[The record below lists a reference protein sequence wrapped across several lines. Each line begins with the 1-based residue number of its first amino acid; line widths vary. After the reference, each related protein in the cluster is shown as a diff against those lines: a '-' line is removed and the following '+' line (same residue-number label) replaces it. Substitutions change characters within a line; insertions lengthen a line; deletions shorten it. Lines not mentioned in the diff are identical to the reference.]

1 VELLMRA
8 REFMIEQQWLKPVV
22 EPIAKKILPWIKK
35 AGGSIA
41 NLSANAVSQGISNVE
56 RAGVK
61 LLPLGNENKVV
72 QISGRPIVVVDV
84 DGIPIPFYVSTG
96 RGGKASVASNQWY
109 PFWGIGSD
117 GWFNKGTEDMIRSQY
132 NNPKLQNIANILNK
146 NFKDVLNHVDE
157 LPNGN
162 SSISVINGGK
172 QPMSYKEAVSNL
184 DAFWKRMENMAR
196 TL

>member
-1 VELLMRA
+1 MRA
-8 REFMIEQQWLKPVV
+8 TEFVAEQLLSKLLSP
-22 EPIAKKILPWIKK
+22 LIKK
-35 AGGSIA
+35 SVAAIPRLSVNAIA
-41 NLSANAVSQGISNVE
+41 QGIFNVE

-61 LLPLGNENKVV
+61 LLPLGNQTKIV
-72 QISGRPIVVVDV
+72 QISGRPIVVADV
-84 DGIPIPFYVSTG
+84 GGIPIPFYVSTG